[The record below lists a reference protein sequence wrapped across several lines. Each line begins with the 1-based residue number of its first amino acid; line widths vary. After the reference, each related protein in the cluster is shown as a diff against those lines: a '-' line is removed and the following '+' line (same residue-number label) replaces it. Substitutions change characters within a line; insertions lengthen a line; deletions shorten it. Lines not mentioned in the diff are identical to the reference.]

1 MMKEMIINNLRA
13 GEVKLGA
20 AALSKF

>member
-20 AALSKF
+20 AAMSKF

>member
-1 MMKEMIINNLRA
+1 MMEEMIIYNLRA